1 MSQILDAINKAEK
14 QRQDALETQQ
24 VSRETLYHSLNP
36 NKNRKKRGQR
46 LPLMLLSL
54 GCLAVVAY
62 WIYYYQWRSTPVD
75 NKAVQRATAPTS
87 TPLQAQTKTAASTN
101 TANTESKTTKI
112 KPTLTPAS
120 DTIPDSAADK
130 TTITANASSD
140 KITQQ
145 AVAASKQSAI
155 STSSQPAR
163 MANIKGKKP
172 PALAALT
179 PIAKRPAAMPQ
190 QLSQLKPIAKAP
202 VAQKAALRP
211 ALQSLPAEKPNKA
224 ATTKSPPT
232 ASALVKTAA
241 TSANNVPQSAATPS
255 WKKNIRITAIMYHQ
269 QAARRF
275 VLINGKKIYEGGQIP
290 DSQITVVKILPK
302 NIIINDGSGD
312 IMIR

>member
-36 NKNRKKRGQR
+36 NKNNKKRGQR
-46 LPLMLLSL
+46 LPFILLSL
-54 GCLAVVAY
+54 GCLAAVAY
-62 WIYYYQWRSTPVD
+62 WIYSHQWQSATID
-75 NKAVQRATAPTS
+75 NKAVQRVTAPTN
-87 TPLQAQTKTAASTN
+87 TPLQAQTNTAASSTIAN
-101 TANTESKTTKI
+101 TANKTAKI
-112 KPTLTPAS
+112 NPTLTAS
-120 DTIPDSAADK
+120 TTIPDSAADK
-130 TTITANASSD
+130 TTITANARSD
-140 KITQQ
+140 KIAQQ
-145 AVAASKQSAI
+145 AAKESKQSAI
-155 STSSQPAR
+155 SASSQAAS

-179 PIAKRPAAMPQ
+179 PMAKRPAAIPQ

-224 ATTKSPPT
+224 ATPSSPT

-255 WKKNIRITAIMYHQ
+255 WKK
-269 QAARRF
+269 
-275 VLINGKKIYEGGQIP
+275 
-290 DSQITVVKILPK
+290 
-302 NIIINDGSGD
+302 D
-312 IMIR
+312 I